1 MRKSPKYEYYEIGTD
16 NYVNYLKD
24 ITPGEEKRD
33 EYKQEVSEEPL
44 LNEWGETI
52 EDKNIKEEKSN

>member
-1 MRKSPKYEYYEIGTD
+1 MMKEYYEIGTD
-16 NYVNYLKD
+16 NYVNYLRD
-24 ITPGEEKRD
+24 ITPVRKKRD

-52 EDKNIKEEKSN
+52 EEQNIKEEKSN